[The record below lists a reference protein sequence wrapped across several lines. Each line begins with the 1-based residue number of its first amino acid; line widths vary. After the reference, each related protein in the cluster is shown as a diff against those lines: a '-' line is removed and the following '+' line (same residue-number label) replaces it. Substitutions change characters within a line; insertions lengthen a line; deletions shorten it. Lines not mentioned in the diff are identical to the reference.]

1 MHLLGGGGKSSFKKG
16 SLILDLFT
24 LKCLLPISAPS
35 SPMHCHYSREAH
47 RLASTLRKD
56 PTWCPSSRLTKGQPT
71 SCLVIFLKQRSHQVI
86 SDFILK
92 ALIVPSRKC

>member
-1 MHLLGGGGKSSFKKG
+1 MDLLGGGGKSSFKKG

-35 SPMHCHYSREAH
+35 SPIHCRYSRAAH
-47 RLASTLRKD
+47 RCAGTLRKD
-56 PTWCPSSRLTKGQPT
+56 PIWSPSSGLATAQPT
-71 SCLVIFLKQRSHQVI
+71 ICLVIFLKRRSHQVI